1 MSPTSEVALVA
12 VIASVAGAITASVR
26 QGRLRLQRPTAA
38 GILRSIAGG
47 ALMGIGIGLIPGG
60 NDALILAAMPTLSP
74 GGVVAYLVMTTTI
87 VFGFEARD
95 RLARKCALSHRGG

>member
-1 MSPTSEVALVA
+1 M
-12 VIASVAGAITASVR
+12 
-26 QGRLRLQRPTAA
+26 RLQRPTAA

-95 RLARKCALSHRGG
+95 RLARKGALGHRGG